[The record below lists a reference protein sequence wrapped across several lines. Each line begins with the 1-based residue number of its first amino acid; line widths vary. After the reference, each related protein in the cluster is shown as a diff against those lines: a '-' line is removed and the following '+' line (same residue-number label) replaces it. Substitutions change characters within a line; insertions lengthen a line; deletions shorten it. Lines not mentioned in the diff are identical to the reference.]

1 MCYISFPFLDEAN
14 ASLIEPLY
22 NNIILYILKITNYVT
37 IQIKDVVEV
46 QKSYQDPSF
55 FTMLSLCYNLFNKDI
70 TLYIISSTQYNLP
83 LNLSSTIFV
92 AEKFHKK
99 NN

>member
-37 IQIKDVVEV
+37 IQIKDVVEF

-55 FTMLSLCYNLFNKDI
+55 FLQCYLFVTI
-70 TLYIISSTQYNLP
+70 YSTK
-83 LNLSSTIFV
+83 T
-92 AEKFHKK
+92 
-99 NN
+99 